1 MKLISVNRRSLFE
14 VSFIILL
21 TYHKKRIHLVGQK
34 QVYTGNTLT
43 YCSTAFGW
51 NLDEYY
57 LCQIPLKLRQQFNHY
72 HLHDF
77 ETRWNIYDSK
87 APSRL
92 GEIWKW
98 CYHSENASN
107 IFRPRNAYNRL
118 QSPVILENF
127 LENVF
132 AHTSTAILKFF
143 WFKERFQ

>member
-98 CYHSENASN
+98 CLHSENASN
-107 IFRPRNAYNRL
+107 IFRPQECLQPSTITGHFGKLFGKCFRPHLNRR
-118 QSPVILENF
+118 
-127 LENVF
+127 
-132 AHTSTAILKFF
+132 
-143 WFKERFQ
+143 FKISLV

>member
-87 APSRL
+87 ARPDL
-92 GEIWKW
+92 EKFGNGVFTLKTPQ
-98 CYHSENASN
+98 
-107 IFRPRNAYNRL
+107 IFSVHKNAYNRL